1 MNWILILEKVE
12 EILINL
18 QNKNYTNSDII
29 KSKKLASDDKY
40 IEIIRDVESKIP
52 SRFNADKRLLY
63 NASGSAGKI
72 AVFAVRLDTYDI
84 PKKNQVFYVGTND
97 PKIFTKIRRDILSN
111 FKTLPT
117 SGDYL
122 HKDCYDA
129 AKKYSKDTFIIIE
142 KLELNFSQHF
152 LSLKEKLT

>member
-1 MNWILILEKVE
+1 MLTTINKLELVNELDINLGKSPE
-12 EILINL
+12 EILGNL

-40 IEIIRDVESKIP
+40 VEIIRDVDSKTP

-84 PKKNQVFYVGTND
+84 PKKNQ
-97 PKIFTKIRRDILSN
+97 
-111 FKTLPT
+111 
-117 SGDYL
+117 
-122 HKDCYDA
+122 DCVLD
-129 AKKYSKDTFIIIE
+129 KKVP
-142 KLELNFSQHF
+142 
-152 LSLKEKLT
+152 